1 MTAADIENREGER
14 LLIVKTRTPSHGWR
28 VVLEV
33 RPGSEA
39 SVLEFVVLGV
49 APDGEAAGDQGSG
62 PEARTVMHLFE
73 INKGID
79 EVVVHGAQNVLVLPS
94 H

>member
-1 MTAADIENREGER
+1 VTAADIEHWEGEH
-14 LLIVKTRTPSHGWR
+14 LLIVKTRTPTRGWR

-33 RPGSEA
+33 RPGSED

-49 APDGEAAGDQGSG
+49 APEGAGAGEQEPG
-62 PEARTVMHLFE
+62 PEARTLMHIFE
-73 INKGID
+73 IGKGID
-79 EVVVHGAQNVLVLPS
+79 EVVVHGAENVLVLPT